1 MAHALDPEP
10 ESPRQSRATIPTRV
24 PQSPT
29 PRSIVPSDVPPA
41 SPSGRQ
47 RSIHR
52 AGSFDEREDHKAAL
66 TKQYLDDQA
75 RLEEDGYVPPS
86 EVDSETRELPEEASE
101 EERDDEENEIRLVG
115 FVRAGEC
122 VEAVSRTRSKKDS
135 IFRWQ
140 RVGLNGGVELIE
152 NARGERYVCQDIDV
166 GSIIR
171 VVRCTQ
177 GVCTSAVTTKP
188 VSAMETR
195 KESTKMK
202 RKEIVLPQLPL
213 GPTSEAHELFLQGK
227 MFEAQSYELQ
237 YDEEMSEEKAKEA
250 LRCYVLA
257 AKERYIPA
265 YSSIGRIYELG
276 IGVNSDYEQA
286 RGWYKEGVKEGCAIC
301 HNNLG
306 SLEYLELGIGADREN
321 AAQYFITAAEKGNAA
336 AMNNLAVCYEEG
348 VGVSRNFREATAYY
362 EQAVRGGIMS
372 AFPALGYADII
383 NGDLHHALDAFH
395 ASLECGNDKAVEGIA
410 MLSTLPTE
418 NSPVAPVESESKN
431 VSIELMKME
440 IDQYATLSMKLYDLI
455 LSSNSA
461 SLKKQANK
469 LVAEG
474 FGDSYM

>member
-29 PRSIVPSDVPPA
+29 PRSIVPSDVLPA

-115 FVRAGEC
+115 LVRAGEC

-227 MFEAQSYELQ
+227 MFEAQSYELR

-276 IGVNSDYEQA
+276 IGVKSDYEQA

-474 FGDSYM
+474 FGDSHM